1 MRKIILAA
9 SAAFLLVPATAQA
22 GKLETRYSALYHA
35 AADKLGNDAVGRN
48 IRAQGVRT
56 DKGVREAH
64 RSDYRASIAT
74 LDRWLHPVQVV
85 PVAQSAAGAPQT
97 AATAPQTGYSGG
109 MPDCTWRPESGGS
122 YTARNASGA
131 GGKYQIMPGTWKAN
145 GGTGANAA
153 DAPPAEQEA
162 VARRVMATQGPS
174 AWVNC

>member
-1 MRKIILAA
+1 MRRTVLAA
-9 SAAFLLVPATAQA
+9 LCGLSLVPATAHA
-22 GKLETRYSALYHA
+22 GELRDRYSALWHA
-35 AADKLGNDAVGRN
+35 CADKPSSVCSPGRN
-48 IRAQGVRT
+48 IRRHGLRT
-56 DKGVREAH
+56 GHGPRRA
-64 RSDYRASIAT
+64 RAADYRRSIAA
-74 LDRWLHPVQVV
+74 LDGWLHPVAPAPVLTSPVPPQSG
-85 PVAQSAAGAPQT
+85 PVAVQAA
-97 AATAPQTGYSGG
+97 YSGG
-109 MPDCTWRPESGGS
+109 MPDCTWKPESGGS